1 MLPKVKLT
9 HFEAYTFISKL
20 PQERIEIM
28 NRSIIN
34 ENIGS
39 VIKKKN
45 SQQRKAH
52 NEMASVINS
61 TKYIKKS

>member
-39 VIKKKN
+39 VIKKKTPN
-45 SQQRKAH
+45 REKLTMRWLQLLILL
-52 NEMASVINS
+52 NI
-61 TKYIKKS
+61 